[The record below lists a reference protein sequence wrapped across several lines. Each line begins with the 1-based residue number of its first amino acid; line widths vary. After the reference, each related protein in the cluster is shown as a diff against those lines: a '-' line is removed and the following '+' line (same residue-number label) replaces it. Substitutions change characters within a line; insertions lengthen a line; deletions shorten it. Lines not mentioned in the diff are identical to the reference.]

1 MLLLKYNNPTTRSVE
16 ECPTLTWDIE
26 NEWHF
31 CCLQYCEHGSPCR
44 GLQEKQLTGCCYGL
58 GSLSGSQKPT
68 TASRRH
74 HGISSGD
81 AELYL

>member
-1 MLLLKYNNPTTRSVE
+1 MLFLKYNNPTTRSVE

-44 GLQEKQLTGCCYGL
+44 GLQEKQLAGCCCEP
-58 GSLSGSQKPT
+58 GSLGGGRGP
-68 TASRRH
+68 AAAGRRH
-74 HGISSGD
+74 HSISSRD
-81 AELYL
+81 ADLYL